1 VKKPRSAE
9 DARTPAFS
17 AQHAL
22 LVSSNGGHLTQML
35 ALRPW
40 WVSRQRTW
48 ITFATPD
55 AQSRLV
61 GEHVIHAYHPT
72 TRNLANLMRNSVLA
86 ARTLLRV
93 QPDLIVSTGAGV
105 AIPFFVAAR
114 ILGVPAIYIEVI
126 DRIDTATLTG
136 RICYPL
142 CEVFMVQWPQ
152 QLRLYPRAQVIGTLL

>member
-1 VKKPRSAE
+1 
-9 DARTPAFS
+9 
-17 AQHAL
+17 
-22 LVSSNGGHLTQML
+22 
-35 ALRPW
+35 
-40 WVSRQRTW
+40 
-48 ITFATPD
+48 
-55 AQSRLV
+55 
-61 GEHVIHAYHPT
+61 
-72 TRNLANLMRNSVLA
+72 
-86 ARTLLRV
+86 
-93 QPDLIVSTGAGV
+93 VSTGAGV